1 VVLSNNRFVARDVT
15 KLVFIFLVD
24 ECSVTY
30 DDYIRNDFLE
40 RKINMAQSTVK
51 VKIQKFGN
59 FLSSMVLPN
68 IGAFIA
74 WGLITALF
82 IPTGFFPNESL
93 AKLVGPMVTYLLPL
107 LIGYTGGKLVHD
119 QRGGVVGAIATMGVI
134 VGAPDTPMFLG
145 AMIMG
150 PLGGY
155 VIKKFDSV
163 IEGKI
168 RAGFEMLVNN
178 FSAGILGGTLAIL
191 AFLGIGPAVDGLTKL
206 LVAGV
211 DWLIGAGLLPLT
223 SLLIEPAKILFL
235 NNAINHGV
243 LSPIG
248 LEQVQQTGQ
257 SVLFLLEANPGPG
270 LGVLLAFMLFGRGTA
285 KQSAPGAAIIH
296 FLGGIHEIYFPY
308 VLMKPMLFLSVI
320 LGGMSG
326 VFTLVLLGGGLSAP
340 ASPGSILAIAAV
352 TPPEGMKYLANFAA
366 VIVAAVVSFIVSA
379 IVLKSSKKQE
389 DNIEEA
395 TKKMEEMKGKK
406 SSVSGQ
412 ISQQQGTLPGEVN
425 KIVFACD
432 AGMGSSAMGA
442 SLLRKKVKEAGL
454 DIFVTNT
461 AISNL
466 PADAQVVITQEELTP
481 RAKNKLPDAYHISVD
496 NFLSSPEY
504 DKLIGSLQNDIT
516 EEQDELVEDAEK
528 EAVGV
533 EPQGDGDDDLLREE
547 NIFIGQEFQTKEDA
561 IRFAGEALVKAGYVE
576 DSYVDA
582 MIEREGITTTYM
594 GNNVAIPH
602 GTEDAKKAV
611 IKSGFTVIQVPGGV
625 DFNGEQAKL
634 IFGIAGK
641 DGTHLEILSSIAVI
655 CSEQENVDMMVQAK
669 TAKELKEIINSN

>member
-1 VVLSNNRFVARDVT
+1 
-15 KLVFIFLVD
+15 
-24 ECSVTY
+24 
-30 DDYIRNDFLE
+30 
-40 RKINMAQSTVK
+40 MAQSNMK
-51 VKIQKFGN
+51 VAVQKFGN

-145 AMIMG
+145 AMVMG
-150 PLGGY
+150 PLGAY
-155 VIKKFDSV
+155 VIKKFDGM

-178 FSAGILGGTLAIL
+178 FSAGILGGILAIL
-191 AFLGIGPAVDGLTKL
+191 AFLGVGPAVDAFTSL
-206 LVAGV
+206 LVDGV
-211 DWLIGAGLLPLT
+211 DWLVAAGLLPLT
-223 SLLIEPAKILFL
+223 SILIEPAKILFL

-248 LEQVQQTGQ
+248 LEQVQQGGK
-257 SVLFLLEANPGPG
+257 SILFLLEANPGPG
-270 LGVLLAFMLFGRGTA
+270 FGVLLAFMLFGRGTA

-308 VLMKPMLFLSVI
+308 VLMKPKLFISVI

-326 VFTLVLLGGGLSAP
+326 VFTLVLLGGGLVSP
-340 ASPGSILAIAAV
+340 ASPGSIIAITAV
-352 TPPEGMKYLANFAA
+352 TPPEGMAYLANYAA
-366 VIVAAVVSFIVSA
+366 ILVATAVSFIVSA
-379 IVLKSSKKQE
+379 IILKSSKATDE
-389 DNIEEA
+389 DIEGA
-395 TKKMEEMKGKK
+395 TKKMQEMKGKK
-406 SSVSGQ
+406 SSVAGHVSK
-412 ISQQQGTLPGEVN
+412 GTLPEEVN

-442 SLLRKKVKEAGL
+442 SLLRKKVKAANL
-454 DIFVTNT
+454 DVSVTNT
-461 AISNL
+461 SISNL
-466 PADAQVVITQEELTP
+466 PSDAQVVITQEELTP
-481 RAKNKLPDAYHISVD
+481 RAKNKLPNAYHISVD

-504 DKLIGSLQNDIT
+504 DKLIASLQDGIT
-516 EEQDELVEDAEK
+516 DEQAEVVEEAEE
-528 EAVGV
+528 EAVNA
-533 EPQGDGDDDLLREE
+533 EPNADHDDDLLLEE
-547 NIFIGQEFQTKEDA
+547 NIFMNQSFSTKEEA

-576 DSYVDA
+576 ESYVDA
-582 MIEREGITTTYM
+582 MIDREGITSTYM

-611 IKSGFTVIQVPGGV
+611 IKSGFTVVQVPDGV
-625 DFNGEQAKL
+625 DFNGEKAKM

-641 DGTHLEILSSIAVI
+641 DGTHLEILSGIAVV
-655 CSEQENVDMMVQAK
+655 CSEQENVDKMVQAK
-669 TAKELKEIINSN
+669 TAKELKDIINSN

>member
-1 VVLSNNRFVARDVT
+1 MT
-15 KLVFIFLVD
+15 
-24 ECSVTY
+24 
-30 DDYIRNDFLE
+30 
-40 RKINMAQSTVK
+40 QSTVK

-145 AMIMG
+145 AMVMG
-150 PLGGY
+150 PLGAF
-155 VIKKFDSV
+155 VIKKFDGA
-163 IEGKI
+163 IEGRV

-178 FSAGILGGTLAIL
+178 FSAGILGGILAIL
-191 AFLGIGPAVDGLTKL
+191 AFLGVGPAVHGFTNL

-211 DWLIGAGLLPLT
+211 DWLVGAGLLPLT

-257 SVLFLLEANPGPG
+257 SLLFLLEANPGPG
-270 LGVLLAFMLFGRGTA
+270 LGVLLAFMLFGKGTA

-326 VFTLVLLGGGLSAP
+326 VFTLVLLGGGLVAP
-340 ASPGSILAIAAV
+340 ASPGSILAITAV
-352 TPPEGMKYLANFAA
+352 TPPEGMAYVANFAA

-389 DNIEEA
+389 DDIEEA
-395 TKKMEEMKGKK
+395 TKRMEQMKGKK
-406 SSVSGQ
+406 SSVAGQ
-412 ISQQQGTLPGEVN
+412 MNQNQGTLPDIVD

-454 DIFVTNT
+454 NIAVTNT

-466 PADAQVVITQEELTP
+466 PSDAQVVITQEELTP
-481 RAKNKLPDAYHISVD
+481 RAKNKLPNVYHISVD

-516 EEQDELVEDAEK
+516 EGQDELVETAEK
-528 EAVGV
+528 EAVDV
-533 EPQGDGDDDLLREE
+533 EPQADAEDDLLLEE
-547 NIFIGQEFQTKEDA
+547 NIFIGQEFGTKEEA
-561 IRFAGEALVKAGYVE
+561 IRFAGEALVKAGYVKE
-576 DSYVDA
+576 SYVEA

-611 IKSGFTVIQVPGGV
+611 IKSGFTVIQVPNGV
-625 DFNGEQAKL
+625 EFNGEQAKL

-655 CSEQENVDMMVQAK
+655 CSEQENVDKMVLAK

>member
-1 VVLSNNRFVARDVT
+1 
-15 KLVFIFLVD
+15 
-24 ECSVTY
+24 
-30 DDYIRNDFLE
+30 
-40 RKINMAQSTVK
+40 MAQSNMK
-51 VKIQKFGN
+51 VAVQKFGN

-145 AMIMG
+145 AMVMG
-150 PLGGY
+150 PLGAY
-155 VIKKFDSV
+155 VIKKFDQM

-178 FSAGILGGTLAIL
+178 FSAGILGGILAIL
-191 AFLGIGPAVDGLTKL
+191 AFLGVGPAVDAFTNL

-211 DWLIGAGLLPLT
+211 DWLVAAGLLPLT
-223 SLLIEPAKILFL
+223 SILIEPAKILFL

-248 LEQVQQTGQ
+248 LEQVQQGGK
-257 SVLFLLEANPGPG
+257 SILFLLEANPGPG
-270 LGVLLAFMLFGRGTA
+270 LGILLAFMFFGKGTA
-285 KQSAPGAAIIH
+285 KQSASGAGIIH
-296 FLGGIHEIYFPY
+296 FFGGIHEIYFPY
-308 VLMKPMLFLSVI
+308 VLMKPMLFVSVI

-326 VFTLVLLGGGLSAP
+326 VFTLVLLGGGLVSP
-340 ASPGSILAIAAV
+340 ASPGSILAITAV
-352 TPPEGMKYLANFAA
+352 TPPEGMAYLANFAA
-366 VIVAAVVSFIVSA
+366 VFVAAAVSFIVSA
-379 IVLKSSKKQE
+379 IVLKSSKTSDE
-389 DNIEEA
+389 DIEGA
-395 TKKMEEMKGKK
+395 TKKMQEMKGKK
-406 SSVSGQ
+406 SSVAGQ
-412 ISQQQGTLPGEVN
+412 VSQGTMPEEVN

-442 SLLRKKVKEAGL
+442 SLLRKKVKAASL
-454 DIFVTNT
+454 DVSVTNT
-461 AISNL
+461 SISNL

-481 RAKNKLPDAYHISVD
+481 RAKNKLPNAYHISVD

-504 DKLIGSLQNDIT
+504 DKLIASLQEGIT
-516 EEQDELVEDAEK
+516 GEQAEVVENAEE
-528 EAVGV
+528 EAVNA
-533 EPQGDGDDDLLREE
+533 EPNADHDDGLLLEE
-547 NIFIGQEFQTKEDA
+547 NIFMNKEFASKEEA

-576 DSYVDA
+576 ESYVDA
-582 MIEREGITTTYM
+582 MIDREGITSTYM

-611 IKSGFTVIQVPGGV
+611 IKSGFTVVQVPNGV
-625 DFNGEQAKL
+625 DFNGEKAKM

-641 DGTHLEILSSIAVI
+641 DGTHLEILSGIAVV
-655 CSEQENVDMMVQAK
+655 CSEQENVDTMVQAK
-669 TAKELKEIINSN
+669 SAKELKDIINSN

>member
-1 VVLSNNRFVARDVT
+1 
-15 KLVFIFLVD
+15 
-24 ECSVTY
+24 
-30 DDYIRNDFLE
+30 
-40 RKINMAQSTVK
+40 MAQSNMK
-51 VKIQKFGN
+51 VAVQKFGN

-145 AMIMG
+145 AMVMG
-150 PLGGY
+150 PLGAY
-155 VIKKFDSV
+155 VIKKFDGA

-178 FSAGILGGTLAIL
+178 FSAGILGGILAIL
-191 AFLGIGPAVDGLTKL
+191 AFLGVGPAVDAFTNL

-211 DWLIGAGLLPLT
+211 DWLVAAGLLPLT
-223 SLLIEPAKILFL
+223 SILIEPAKILFL

-248 LEQVQQTGQ
+248 LEQVQQGGK
-257 SVLFLLEANPGPG
+257 SILFLLEANPGPG
-270 LGVLLAFMLFGRGTA
+270 LGILLAFMFFGKGTA
-285 KQSAPGAAIIH
+285 KQSAPGAGIIH
-296 FLGGIHEIYFPY
+296 FFGGIHEIYFPY
-308 VLMKPMLFLSVI
+308 VLMKPMLFVSVI

-326 VFTLVLLGGGLSAP
+326 VFTLVLLGGGLVSP
-340 ASPGSILAIAAV
+340 ASPGSILAITAV
-352 TPPEGMKYLANFAA
+352 TPPEGMAYLANFAA
-366 VIVAAVVSFIVSA
+366 VLVAAVVSFIVSA
-379 IVLKSSKKQE
+379 IVLKSSKTTDE
-389 DNIEEA
+389 DIEGA
-395 TKKMEEMKGKK
+395 TKKMQEMKGKK
-406 SSVSGQ
+406 SSVAGQ
-412 ISQQQGTLPGEVN
+412 VSQGTMPEEVN

-442 SLLRKKVKEAGL
+442 SLLRKKVKAASL
-454 DIFVTNT
+454 DVSVTNT
-461 AISNL
+461 SISNL
-466 PADAQVVITQEELTP
+466 PSDAQVVITQEELTP
-481 RAKNKLPDAYHISVD
+481 RAKNKLPNAYHISVD

-504 DKLIGSLQNDIT
+504 DKLIASLQDGIT
-516 EEQDELVEDAEK
+516 DEQAEFVEDAEE
-528 EAVGV
+528 EAVNA
-533 EPQGDGDDDLLREE
+533 EPNADRDDDLLLEK
-547 NIFIGQEFQTKEDA
+547 NIFMNQSFATKEEA

-576 DSYVDA
+576 ESYVDA
-582 MIEREGITTTYM
+582 MIDREGITSTYM

-611 IKSGFTVIQVPGGV
+611 IKSGFTVVQVPNGV
-625 DFNGEQAKL
+625 DFNGEKAKM

-641 DGTHLEILSSIAVI
+641 DGTHLEILSGIAVV
-655 CSEQENVDMMVQAK
+655 CSEQENVDRMVQAK
-669 TAKELKEIINSN
+669 SAKELKDIINSN

>member
-1 VVLSNNRFVARDVT
+1 V
-15 KLVFIFLVD
+15 
-24 ECSVTY
+24 
-30 DDYIRNDFLE
+30 
-40 RKINMAQSTVK
+40 AQSNMK
-51 VKIQKFGN
+51 VAVQKFGN

-145 AMIMG
+145 AMVMG
-150 PLGGY
+150 PLGAY
-155 VIKKFDSV
+155 VIKKFDQM

-178 FSAGILGGTLAIL
+178 FSAGILGGILAIM
-191 AFLGIGPAVDGLTKL
+191 AFLGVGPAVDAFTNL

-211 DWLIGAGLLPLT
+211 DWLVAAGLLPLT
-223 SLLIEPAKILFL
+223 SILIEPAKILFL

-248 LEQVQQTGQ
+248 LEQVQQGGK
-257 SVLFLLEANPGPG
+257 SILFLLEANPGPG
-270 LGVLLAFMLFGRGTA
+270 LGILLAFMFFGKGTA
-285 KQSAPGAAIIH
+285 KQSASGAGIIH
-296 FLGGIHEIYFPY
+296 FFGGIHEIYFPY
-308 VLMKPMLFLSVI
+308 VLMKPMLFVSVI

-326 VFTLVLLGGGLSAP
+326 VFTLVLLGGGLVSP
-340 ASPGSILAIAAV
+340 ASPGSILAITAV
-352 TPPEGMKYLANFAA
+352 TPPEGMAYLANFAA
-366 VIVAAVVSFIVSA
+366 VLVAAAVSFIVSA
-379 IVLKSSKKQE
+379 IVLKSSKATDE
-389 DNIEEA
+389 DIEGA
-395 TKKMEEMKGKK
+395 TKKMQEMKGKK
-406 SSVSGQ
+406 SSVAGQ
-412 ISQQQGTLPGEVN
+412 VSQGTMPEEVN

-442 SLLRKKVKEAGL
+442 SLLRKKVKAANL
-454 DIFVTNT
+454 DVSVTNT
-461 AISNL
+461 SISNL
-466 PADAQVVITQEELTP
+466 PSDAQVVITQEELTP
-481 RAKNKLPDAYHISVD
+481 RAKNKLPNAYHISVD

-504 DKLIGSLQNDIT
+504 DKLIASLQDGIT
-516 EEQDELVEDAEK
+516 DEQAEVVEDAEE
-528 EAVGV
+528 EAVNA
-533 EPQGDGDDDLLREE
+533 EPNADHDDDLLLEE
-547 NIFIGQEFQTKEDA
+547 NIFMNQEFATKEEA

-576 DSYVDA
+576 ESYVDA
-582 MIEREGITTTYM
+582 MIDREGITSTYM

-611 IKSGFTVIQVPGGV
+611 IKSGFTVVQVPNGV
-625 DFNGEQAKL
+625 DFNGEKAKM

-641 DGTHLEILSSIAVI
+641 DGTHLEILSGIAVV
-655 CSEQENVDMMVQAK
+655 CSEQENVDKMVQAK
-669 TAKELKEIINSN
+669 SAKELKDIINSN